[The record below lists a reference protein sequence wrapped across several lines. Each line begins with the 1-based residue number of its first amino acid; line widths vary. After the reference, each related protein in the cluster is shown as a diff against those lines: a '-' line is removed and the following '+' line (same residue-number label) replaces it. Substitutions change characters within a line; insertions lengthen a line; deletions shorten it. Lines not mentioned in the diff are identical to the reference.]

1 MMEALT
7 AFDAVAIVIVI
18 VSTLMALARG
28 FMRELA
34 TLGAFIAA
42 IAAAFFARR
51 YFVDQLD
58 GLLPAG
64 SPEWMPDAI
73 IFVVVF
79 LVVYVAVAWFGANLS
94 KTIQGVD
101 GIGLLDRVAGGLF
114 GFARGGVVLVFFV
127 YLLNLA
133 MDRDQIPEFVT
144 QARTYPIISA
154 GADYLTDRA
163 PELAE
168 RTAQTSDLDAETSS
182 E

>member
-42 IAAAFFARR
+42 IAAAMLANAHLVEPLRSI
-51 YFVDQLD
+51 
-58 GLLPAG
+58 LPANAPQATPQVIVFV
-64 SPEWMPDAI
+64 S
-73 IFVVVF
+73 IF
-79 LVVYVAVAWFGANLS
+79 LIVYVAVAWFGANLS

-144 QARTYPIISA
+144 QARTYPIIAA
-154 GADYLTDRA
+154 GADYLSDRA

-168 RTAQTSDLDAETSS
+168 RTAQTSDLDAEPSS

>member
-42 IAAAFFARR
+42 IAAAFFARKF
-51 YFVDQLD
+51 FVAQL
-58 GLLPAG
+58 GALLPA
-64 SPEWMPDAI
+64 SAPDWMPDAI

-101 GIGLLDRVAGGLF
+101 GVGLLDRVAGGLF
-114 GFARGGVVLVFFV
+114 GFARGGVVLIFFV

-144 QARTYPIISA
+144 QARTYPIIAA
-154 GADYLTDRA
+154 GANYLGDRA

-168 RTAQTSDLDAETSS
+168 RSSQTSDLDAETSS

>member
-1 MMEALT
+1 
-7 AFDAVAIVIVI
+7 
-18 VSTLMALARG
+18 
-28 FMRELA
+28 
-34 TLGAFIAA
+34 
-42 IAAAFFARR
+42 
-51 YFVDQLD
+51 
-58 GLLPAG
+58 
-64 SPEWMPDAI
+64 MPDAI

-79 LVVYVAVAWFGANLS
+79 LLVYVVVAWFGANLS

-114 GFARGGVVLVFFV
+114 GFARGGVVLIFFV

-144 QARTYPIISA
+144 QARTYPIIVA
-154 GADYLTDRA
+154 GANYLEARA

-168 RTAQTSDLDAETSS
+168 RTSQTSDLDAETTS

>member
-58 GLLPAG
+58 GILPAG
-64 SPEWMPDAI
+64 SPDWMPDAI

-168 RTAQTSDLDAETSS
+168 RSAQTSDLDAETSS

>member
-42 IAAAFFARR
+42 IAGAFFAHR
-51 YFVDQLD
+51 YFVGQLAA
-58 GLLPAG
+58 LLPETA
-64 SPEWMPDAI
+64 PEWMPAAM

-94 KTIQGVD
+94 RTIQGVD

-114 GFARGGVVLVFFV
+114 GFARGGVVLIFFV

-144 QARTYPIISA
+144 QARTYPLIAA
-154 GADYLTDRA
+154 GANYLGDRA

-168 RTAQTSDLDAETSS
+168 RNSQLSNLDGATPS

>member
-1 MMEALT
+1 
-7 AFDAVAIVIVI
+7 
-18 VSTLMALARG
+18 MALARG

-51 YFVDQLD
+51 YFVDRLD
-58 GLLPAG
+58 AMLPDN
-64 SPEWMPDAI
+64 SPVWMPDAI
-73 IFVVVF
+73 IFVFVF

-94 KTIQGVD
+94 RTIQGVD

-114 GFARGGVVLVFFV
+114 GFARGGVVLIFFV

-154 GADYLTDRA
+154 GANYLVDRA

-168 RTAQTSDLDAETSS
+168 RTSQTSNLDGTPPTE
-182 E
+182 

>member
-42 IAAAFFARR
+42 IAAAFFARK
-51 YFVDQLD
+51 YFVEQLTS
-58 GLLPAG
+58 LLPDNA
-64 SPEWMPDAI
+64 PTWLPDVI
-73 IFVVVF
+73 IFVTVF
-79 LVVYVAVAWFGANLS
+79 LIIYIIVAWFGANLS
-94 KTIQGVD
+94 KSIQGVD
-101 GIGLLDRVAGGLF
+101 GIGLLDRLAGGVF

-133 MDRDQIPEFVT
+133 MDEDQIPEFVS
-144 QARTYPIISA
+144 QARTYPIILS
-154 GADYLTDRA
+154 GADYLRDRA
-163 PELAE
+163 PELAK
-168 RTAQTSDLDAETSS
+168 RTSQQRNLDAETPD

>member
-42 IAAAFFARR
+42 ISAAFFARK
-51 YFVDQLD
+51 YVVDQLD
-58 GLLPAG
+58 AFLPAD
-64 SPEWMPDAI
+64 SPDWMPDAMV
-73 IFVVVF
+73 FVVVF
-79 LVVYVAVAWFGANLS
+79 LLVYVAVAWFGANLS
-94 KTIQGVD
+94 RTIQGVD

-114 GFARGGVVLVFFV
+114 GFARGGVVLIFFV

-144 QARTYPIISA
+144 QARTYPIIAA
-154 GADYLTDRA
+154 GANYLGDRA

-168 RTAQTSDLDAETSS
+168 RTAQTSNLDDAVAS

>member
-42 IAAAFFARR
+42 IAAAFFARK
-51 YFVDQLD
+51 YFVDQLSS
-58 GLLPAG
+58 LLPPD

-73 IFVVVF
+73 IFVIVF
-79 LVVYVAVAWFGANLS
+79 LLVYIAVAWFGANLS

-144 QARTYPIISA
+144 QARTYPLIAA
-154 GADYLTDRA
+154 GANYLSDRA

-168 RTAQTSDLDAETSS
+168 RSKQSYDLDAERSS

>member
-7 AFDAVAIVIVI
+7 AFDAVAIVIMI

-42 IAAAFFARR
+42 IAAAMLADRHLVDPLNSILPDSAPEATARI
-51 YFVDQLD
+51 
-58 GLLPAG
+58 
-64 SPEWMPDAI
+64 I
-73 IFVVVF
+73 IFVGIF
-79 LVVYVAVAWFGANLS
+79 LIVYVAVAWFGANLS

-114 GFARGGVVLVFFV
+114 GFARGGVVMVFFV

-144 QARTYPIISA
+144 QARTYPIIAA
-154 GADYLTDRA
+154 GANYLGERA

-168 RTAQTSDLDAETSS
+168 RSTQTSELDAETSS

>member
-18 VSTLMALARG
+18 ISTLMALARG

-42 IAAAFFARR
+42 IAAAFFARKF
-51 YFVDQLD
+51 FVAQLD
-58 GLLPAG
+58 SLLPSD
-64 SPEWMPDAI
+64 SPAWLPDAI

-79 LVVYVAVAWFGANLS
+79 LCVYVAVAWFGANLS

-114 GFARGGVVLVFFV
+114 GFARGGVVLIFFV
-127 YLLNLA
+127 YLLNLGLKQ
-133 MDRDQIPEFVT
+133 DQIPEFVT
-144 QARTYPIISA
+144 QARTYPLISA
-154 GADYLTDRA
+154 GANYLGERA

-168 RTAQTSDLDAETSS
+168 RSSQTSNLDAESGS